1 MSDPK
6 TPTGSLRNPLNILA
20 MALDRQADELTNEDW
35 KAAKRAAAAKARE
48 LAAKEPPLKGSK

>member
-48 LAAKEPPLKGSK
+48 LAAK